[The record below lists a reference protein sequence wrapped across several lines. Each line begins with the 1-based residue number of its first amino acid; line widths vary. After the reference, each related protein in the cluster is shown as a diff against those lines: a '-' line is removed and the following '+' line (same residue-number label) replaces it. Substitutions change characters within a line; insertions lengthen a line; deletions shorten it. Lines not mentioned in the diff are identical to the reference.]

1 MKQRNGRCLKHF
13 CSVFSTILSNGAE
26 QLFFFTSTT
35 CDFGSLGDRYR
46 EFLAVVKEGQG
57 EVEQVTRL
65 RGLVFH
71 LPMVHYHT
79 LRYLTLHLNKV
90 ADHAEEN
97 KVGSYEQTSHC
108 LGLVSW
114 AGHSL

>member
-1 MKQRNGRCLKHF
+1 MPYTFLF
-13 CSVFSTILSNGAE
+13 CFQHIVLNRAE
-26 QLFFFTSTT
+26 QVYFFTSIV
-35 CDFGSLGDRYR
+35 CDFVLHGCLGDRYR

-79 LRYLTLHLNKV
+79 LRYLTVHLNKV

-97 KVGSYEQTSHC
+97 KVSSYGQTF
-108 LGLVSW
+108 GLVS
-114 AGHSL
+114 

>member
-1 MKQRNGRCLKHF
+1 MVN
-13 CSVFSTILSNGAE
+13 VFGFNSA
-26 QLFFFTSTT
+26 
-35 CDFGSLGDRYR
+35 CDVVLHGCLGDRYR
-46 EFLAVVKEGQG
+46 EFLGVVKEGQG

-90 ADHAEEN
+90 ADYAEQN
-97 KVGSYEQTSHC
+97 KVSSYGQSSHPPVQSHEPAELTPTSS
-108 LGLVSW
+108 VS
-114 AGHSL
+114 